1 MIITVKLKELKKII
15 EVLKKHGGLEGIV
28 NKLEMEIIKSRIY

>member
-1 MIITVKLKELKKII
+1 MQITLKLKELEKII
-15 EVLKKHGGLEGIV
+15 EVLRKHGELENIV